1 MNFFVRRYSA
11 YVKKGLRSDGQL
23 KPIGWV
29 LRILL
34 VLYFVAGALVLGARW
49 FVTTQLDHYREDFD
63 AVISSA
69 AGVSFQS
76 RSLNAGF
83 RGVWPVVTLVDVS
96 IARPDGPVSLRLPA
110 IRAEFSWSSLLHLE
124 PRFRTLV
131 ISKPHLTIRRLA
143 EKRFDVAGFTI
154 DVPESKDS
162 DEERGVNAEQRFTA
176 WLLAQEQVVIREGAF
191 TYIDETREKQL
202 PIEIRETEAIFEQNL
217 LDWRAAVAGTV
228 TEKQGRR
235 KFELKSRV
243 EKHFL
248 SKEDNPLSWRGEA
261 YAHFDRINVARLAK
275 SADLQRF
282 ISSGFGAA
290 RLWVAFDRGRIT
302 SVTSDVALSHVRLP
316 SRGDLEPLS
325 LSRLRGRIS
334 YASDAPGEH
343 RLSAENLNF
352 RLADGTRFGPS
363 NLGFE
368 CTSGTNGSPRACSFT
383 ASEIRIGTLLDL
395 APSLPIPNDARRMLG
410 KRDASGTFSQVRASF
425 NGDPK
430 DPTNWAFNLG
440 FRGLTL
446 SPDESGGPSFRNLS
460 GELSTAGPGRFSLK
474 IESRFAG
481 LSFPGIFRHPNM
493 NFDRLEGQVDIQFEP
508 QLRLAFRDV
517 VAVNR
522 DAHVTGSGSW
532 IATGGP
538 GTLDIAG
545 KILSA
550 NGAAVHKYLPLA
562 VGDPALDYV
571 ESAVIAGRSSR
582 GTFVVRGPLAEF
594 PWQGFDPKQALFR
607 IEADVEGGRLDFMP
621 SHRRIG
627 SGRFQ
632 QAEYWP
638 VLNGISAHLR
648 FEGNGMFITGHSGT
662 SEGLKARNVRVDIR
676 NFSADPPELR
686 VQGDISGDLSNAL
699 RYLRRTPMLRSIWND
714 AFDAS
719 EGRGPVE
726 TALSLVVPLEDD
738 PHVRYSVRSHI
749 SSGEFRYAD
758 RLPWIQGLSGELLVT
773 EREVSTPNAFE
784 GKTSGGPVK
793 VSARTAN
800 GIVELHASGMLASA
814 DLPVLCL
821 GPNVRMPIFD
831 ELSGTSPFET
841 TIRIPLSADGPVR
854 VSARSDLK
862 GLSSHLPAPL
872 AKNAGDAIPSS
883 LELAFTHS
891 GLQQIFFDMT
901 RTGVV
906 DLDLSKPIP
915 KGFLAVGTARRTNS
929 EGVEAD
935 IELPRFDPNYWKH
948 LLTAERVNPNLQT
961 SASASS
967 NPESNFFDALMT
979 AFRKGR
985 IKTEVLSAYGKEF
998 KHVEANVYSQG
1009 PHWLASIQ
1017 SEDISGTVEFEEA
1030 QDEAP
1035 LSLTMKLQ
1043 RLHIPDTAAEDLD
1056 GLIRPQHVDRRR
1068 KLPNLSLRIDDL
1080 KIGTRR
1086 IGKVELMAGYKF
1098 PKTSIGPWEIQ
1109 RLSVFNVGG
1118 SLHGTGRWLP
1128 DDLGGKTTIHLRGEV
1143 EDAGRTLQSLDIRE
1157 VVRRA
1162 PGSFTAELSWKGPIT
1177 EFNTET
1183 LCGNIRL
1190 DAQRG
1195 SLLQVEPGA
1204 GRILSLLSMQH
1215 LLRRL
1220 QLDFRDVVSRGFDF
1234 DAIHSSGTLTDG
1246 IFHTEKTTVV
1256 GSSAAIVIGGNIDFV
1271 RDTLDL
1277 KALVLPSINA
1287 EGASLALAIA
1297 NPAIGIST
1305 LIAQWML
1312 KDQISEL
1319 FSTEY
1324 VVSGTFAEPTLEKVD
1339 LHHDAKTAPKN

>member
-1 MNFFVRRYSA
+1 MGALIGGLYSIGYDA
-11 YVKKGLRSDGQL
+11 ETLDSLVSVQDWNVLLSDKEDMRSQSLAERDRQNTYILSRPLSIAKKGRNVSGGLISGSNLSRLFTRLTVGWHDSIDFAKLPIPFACVATNIVDNTEYDFHGGYLATAMRASMAIPGVFTPVRISSQIEDGKLRMENCDYLGDDGGNAETDSGNHNFQSSTVKSQLQKKELVLVDGGLRNNYPADLAKRMGADVIIGVSVQSDPRTADKL
-23 KPIGWV
+23 KSGSDILLQIVDLNCKNKFDENWAMTDIPIKVDVKGYSSASFNRVAIDTLIARGEQAAMKQWDKLVALKRCLGLADGYMPQRRHRTVPSSDALLFKIDSVSFDRIADADRDYIVSKYGLTRGDTVSAKRVEEALTALSTVFLYTNVSYNVNKHGDGYV
-29 LRILL
+29 LRIAADSRKATRINLG
-34 VLYFVAGALVLGARW
+34 VRFDTEEMVALQANMSHR
-49 FVTTQLDHYREDFD
+49 
-63 AVISSA
+63 
-69 AGVSFQS
+69 
-76 RSLNAGF
+76 LNTKT
-83 RGVWPVVTLVDVS
+83 PVVLEFTGRLGMRMMARLDAS
-96 IARPDGPVSLRLPA
+96 IVPLHYGKIGLSYVFRHDDINIYEDG
-110 IRAEFSWSSLLHLE
+110 
-124 PRFRTLV
+124 
-131 ISKPHLTIRRLA
+131 
-143 EKRFDVAGFTI
+143 KRGY
-154 DVPESKDS
+154 
-162 DEERGVNAEQRFTA
+162 N
-176 WLLAQEQVVIREGAF
+176 F
-191 TYIDETREKQL
+191 TYNQHSV
-202 PIEIRETEAIFEQNL
+202 NL
-217 LDWRAAVAGTV
+217 
-228 TEKQGRR
+228 Q
-235 KFELKSRV
+235 
-243 EKHFL
+243 
-248 SKEDNPLSWRGEA
+248 
-261 YAHFDRINVARLAK
+261 
-275 SADLQRF
+275 
-282 ISSGFGAA
+282 
-290 RLWVAFDRGRIT
+290 
-302 SVTSDVALSHVRLP
+302 ALS
-316 SRGDLEPLS
+316 
-325 LSRLRGRIS
+325 
-334 YASDAPGEH
+334 
-343 RLSAENLNF
+343 F
-352 RLADGTRFGPS
+352 
-363 NLGFE
+363 
-368 CTSGTNGSPRACSFT
+368 
-383 ASEIRIGTLLDL
+383 
-395 APSLPIPNDARRMLG
+395 
-410 KRDASGTFSQVRASF
+410 
-425 NGDPK
+425 
-430 DPTNWAFNLG
+430 
-440 FRGLTL
+440 
-446 SPDESGGPSFRNLS
+446 
-460 GELSTAGPGRFSLK
+460 
-474 IESRFAG
+474 
-481 LSFPGIFRHPNM
+481 
-493 NFDRLEGQVDIQFEP
+493 
-508 QLRLAFRDV
+508 
-517 VAVNR
+517 
-522 DAHVTGSGSW
+522 
-532 IATGGP
+532 
-538 GTLDIAG
+538 
-545 KILSA
+545 
-550 NGAAVHKYLPLA
+550 
-562 VGDPALDYV
+562 
-571 ESAVIAGRSSR
+571 
-582 GTFVVRGPLAEF
+582 
-594 PWQGFDPKQALFR
+594 
-607 IEADVEGGRLDFMP
+607 
-621 SHRRIG
+621 
-627 SGRFQ
+627 
-632 QAEYWP
+632 
-638 VLNGISAHLR
+638 
-648 FEGNGMFITGHSGT
+648 
-662 SEGLKARNVRVDIR
+662 DIR

-726 TALSLVVPLEDD
+726 TALSLVVPLEDA

-749 SSGEFRYAD
+749 SRGAFRYAD
-758 RLPWIQGLSGELLVT
+758 RLPWIQELSGELLVT
-773 EREVSTPNAFE
+773 ERGVSTPNAFE

-800 GIVELHASGMLASA
+800 GIVELHASGILVSA

-831 ELSGTSPFET
+831 ELSGTSPFEA
-841 TIRIPLSADGPVR
+841 TIRIPLSDGGPIR

-872 AKNAGDAIPSS
+872 AKNAGDALPSS

-915 KGFLAVGTARRTNS
+915 KGFLAVGTARRANS

-967 NPESNFFDALMT
+967 KPESNFFDALMT

-985 IKTEVLSAYGKEF
+985 IKTEVLTAYGKEF

-1056 GLIRPQHVDRRR
+1056 GLIRPHHVDRRR

-1086 IGKVELMAGYKF
+1086 IGKVDLMAGYKF

-1109 RLSVFNVGG
+1109 RLSIFNVGG

-1143 EDAGRTLQSLDIRE
+1143 EDAGRTLHSLDIRE

-1162 PGSFTAELSWKGPIT
+1162 PGSFSAELSWKGPIT

-1246 IFHTEKTTVV
+1246 IFHTEKTTIV

-1287 EGASLALAIA
+1287 EGASLALAVA

-1339 LHHDAKTAPKN
+1339 IHHDAKTAPKN